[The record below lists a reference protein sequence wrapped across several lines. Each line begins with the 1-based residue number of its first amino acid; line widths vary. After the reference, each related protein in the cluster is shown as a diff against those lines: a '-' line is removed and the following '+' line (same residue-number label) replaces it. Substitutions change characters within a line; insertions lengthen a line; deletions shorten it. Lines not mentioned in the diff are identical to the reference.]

1 MIFVLAPI
9 HQFVD
14 KHTGIKKKTPPPP
27 KNEIVNFLL
36 NIELWLYRTFCLTE
50 KVYCFVYTPSLYSF
64 KPSWNR
70 LYIVHIGNQYIVL
83 QIIQRK
89 LPLLC

>member
-1 MIFVLAPI
+1 MNDLHASPNSLTNT
-9 HQFVD
+9 QGL
-14 KHTGIKKKTPPPP
+14 KTTPPPP
-27 KNEIVNFLL
+27 KNEIVDFLL

-70 LYIVHIGNQYIVL
+70 LYIVHIGN
-83 QIIQRK
+83 
-89 LPLLC
+89 

>member
-1 MIFVLAPI
+1 MNDLHASPNSLTNT
-9 HQFVD
+9 QGL
-14 KHTGIKKKTPPPP
+14 KTTPPPP
-27 KNEIVNFLL
+27 KNEIVIFFLL
-36 NIELWLYRTFCLTE
+36 NMELWLYRTFCLTE
-50 KVYCFVYTPSLYSF
+50 KVNCFVYTPSLYSF

-70 LYIVHIGNQYIVL
+70 LYIVHIGKQYIVL